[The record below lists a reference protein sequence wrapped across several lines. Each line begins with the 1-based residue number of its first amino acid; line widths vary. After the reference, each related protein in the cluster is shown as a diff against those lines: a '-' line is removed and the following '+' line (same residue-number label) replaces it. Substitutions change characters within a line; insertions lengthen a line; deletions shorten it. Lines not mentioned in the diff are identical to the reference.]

1 MYDFYYTDW
10 QLDSYKGVNDPCMNW
25 SDSPFLVSTNL
36 GTLHCKRISCNLPL
50 YAHLTKKLIS
60 NFPGLISFCEKQA
73 NHLIKSIHT
82 VQRTGSLVNALF
94 KSKLVILHN
103 IQLSKYV

>member
-36 GTLHCKRISCNLPL
+36 GTLHTDINLTTEGLPKRFGFVS
-50 YAHLTKKLIS
+50 T
-60 NFPGLISFCEKQA
+60 
-73 NHLIKSIHT
+73 
-82 VQRTGSLVNALF
+82 
-94 KSKLVILHN
+94 
-103 IQLSKYV
+103 

>member
-36 GTLHCKRISCNLPL
+36 GTLQIQTHSIDSCIRFAS
-50 YAHLTKKLIS
+50 Y
-60 NFPGLISFCEKQA
+60 
-73 NHLIKSIHT
+73 NHQLMTIINSE
-82 VQRTGSLVNALF
+82 F
-94 KSKLVILHN
+94 DSKLQELLTSQEID
-103 IQLSKYV
+103 IQIELS

>member
-36 GTLHCKRISCNLPL
+36 GTLQNVLIYPQQQELSSGAFFPL
-50 YAHLTKKLIS
+50 K
-60 NFPGLISFCEKQA
+60 
-73 NHLIKSIHT
+73 
-82 VQRTGSLVNALF
+82 RTGGTPESCDF
-94 KSKLVILHN
+94 
-103 IQLSKYV
+103 

>member
-36 GTLHCKRISCNLPL
+36 GTLQSTIACSTFNHKEIIAQRTMDHYYPPKVV
-50 YAHLTKKLIS
+50 H
-60 NFPGLISFCEKQA
+60 SFCGKP
-73 NHLIKSIHT
+73 IVS
-82 VQRTGSLVNALF
+82 
-94 KSKLVILHN
+94 
-103 IQLSKYV
+103 